1 MRQILIIVVL
11 VSIII
16 SCSKQEEK
24 MRKEN
29 YDVRIDYLNLPASDM
44 RKMVNDSLL
53 IVFHGSFLDDT
64 VSVIINQ
71 KHFKDLILTT
81 DEKTGW
87 SGDIKTI
94 KYKDVKSIGIRINN
108 GNLIYIEPP
117 VRQYNIQ
124 LLYIDDVAT
133 VSFHRR
139 LPV

>member
-1 MRQILIIVVL
+1 MRQVLIIVVL

-16 SCSKQEEK
+16 SCNKQEEK

-29 YDVRIDYLNLPASDM
+29 YYVKIDYLNLPVSDL
-44 RKMVNDSLL
+44 RKMGSDSLQ
-53 IVFHGSFLDDT
+53 IVFHGSFLEDT
-64 VSVIINQ
+64 VSIIINQ

-87 SGDIKTI
+87 SGDIKTM

-124 LLYIDDVAT
+124 LLYLDKQVT

>member
-1 MRQILIIVVL
+1 MRQVLIIVVL
-11 VSIII
+11 VSIIM
-16 SCSKQEEK
+16 SCNKQEEK
-24 MRKEN
+24 MHKEN
-29 YDVRIDYLNLPASDM
+29 YDVKIDYLNLPVSDM
-44 RKMVNDSLL
+44 RKMGSDSLL
-53 IVFHGSFLDDT
+53 IVFHGSFLEDT
-64 VSVIINQ
+64 VSIIINQ

-87 SGDIKTI
+87 SGDIKTM

-117 VRQYNIQ
+117 VRQYNMQ
-124 LLYIDDVAT
+124 LLYLDKQVT